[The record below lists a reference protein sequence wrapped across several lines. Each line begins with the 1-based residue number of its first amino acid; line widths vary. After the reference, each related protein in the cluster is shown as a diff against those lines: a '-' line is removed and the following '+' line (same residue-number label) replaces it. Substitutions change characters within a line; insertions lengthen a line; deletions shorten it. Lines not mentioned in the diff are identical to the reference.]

1 MSKTVVLKPE
11 MWLKMMRQGAA
22 RLDASRKEVNDLN
35 VFPIPDGDTGD
46 NMYMTVSSGLS
57 SAAGTT
63 LGELAGNISK
73 GMLFGARGNSG
84 VILSRIFAGISKGLE
99 GLEEASAEDFCK
111 ALLSGI
117 EESYKAVSTPVEG
130 TILTVFREGAELASK
145 SHPESMEELFET
157 LLDEMEAS
165 LERTPELLHVLKE
178 AGVVDSG
185 GAGLICIFRGLREGL
200 LGIETTA
207 AAEPA
212 QSTPAKADFD
222 DFGPDTELLYGYC
235 TEFLLRLQT
244 SKVGDP
250 AAFDESAIKSWLES
264 VGESVVCFKDGS
276 IVKVHVHTM
285 DPGSILSRAREWGEF
300 LTVKIENMTLQH
312 SEVTIRDNF
321 SGKKDTFARARKKY
335 GAVAVASG
343 SGLCEAMREAG
354 ADLVI
359 EGGQTMNPSAGSFI
373 EAFEKVDAEN
383 IFVFPNNSNI
393 IMAASQAAELYSAS
407 RIHVI
412 PSKNIGAGYVALA
425 SLDKGADSADDII
438 LAAEQTIAGV
448 ETGMITTA
456 IRDSSLDGIEMHE
469 GEFIGICDGK
479 IVAADDSKIE
489 LARALAAKMDFA
501 SHDVALCFTGEG
513 VDQAEAERI
522 VANLQSIYPRTEIM
536 LSNGGQPVYN
546 YIMILC

>member
-1 MSKTVVLKPE
+1 MSKTVVLKTE
-11 MWLKMMRQGAA
+11 TWLDMMRQGAA
-22 RLDASRKEVNDLN
+22 RLNASRKEVNDLN

-57 SAAGTT
+57 SASGTS
-63 LGELAGNISK
+63 LGELAGSISR

-84 VILSRIFAGISKGLE
+84 VILSRIFAGIANGLD
-99 GLEEASAEDFCK
+99 GLDEASAADFAE
-111 ALLSGI
+111 ALSSGV

-130 TILTVFREGAELASK
+130 TILTVFREGAEAVKKACPDTLEA
-145 SHPESMEELFET
+145 LFEV
-157 LLDEMEAS
+157 LLSEMDAS
-165 LERTPELLHVLKE
+165 LGRTPDLLPVLKE
-178 AGVVDSG
+178 AGVIDSG
-185 GAGLICIFRGLREGL
+185 GAGLICIFRGLQDAL
-200 LGIETTA
+200 LGIRTESPDDG
-207 AAEPA
+207 PA
-212 QSTPAKADFD
+212 DTSHGVDFD

-250 AAFDESAIKSWLES
+250 AAFDVAAIKDWLES
-264 VGESVVCFKDGS
+264 AGESVVCFKDGS
-276 IVKVHVHTM
+276 IVKAHVHTT
-285 DPGSILSRAREWGEF
+285 DPGAVLSRARQWGEF

-321 SGKKDTFARARKKY
+321 SAKKDSFARARKKY

-343 SGLCEAMREAG
+343 KGLCDAMREAG
-354 ADLVI
+354 ADVVI

-373 EAFEKVDAEN
+373 EAFGKIDAED

-393 IMAASQAAELYSAS
+393 IMAARQSAELYSGS

-412 PSKNIGAGYVALA
+412 PSRNVGAGYVALA
-425 SLDKGADSADDII
+425 SMDRSAGSAGEII
-438 LAAEQTIAGV
+438 EACEAVLGTV

-456 IRDSSLDGIEMHE
+456 IRDSSLDGVDMHE

-479 IVAADDSKIE
+479 IVAASDSKIE
-489 LARALAAKMDFA
+489 LARMLAAKMDFA

-513 VDQAEAERI
+513 VPAEESDRL
-522 VANLQSIYPRTEIM
+522 VSNLQELYPRTEIM
-536 LSNGGQPVYN
+536 PSDGGQPVYN
-546 YIMILC
+546 YIIVLC